1 LSGEKVR
8 ISPNQITVI
17 IITLII
23 STVDIFLPN
32 FVAREAKKDSWLSVI
47 IAVAAVLPVVLIHLM
62 LYRKYRESTLI
73 EICKKTGG
81 KVFGIFFGLSYVL
94 YFLLISWTVT
104 GEMSIVMN
112 SAFLPLTPSWF
123 FLTVSVL
130 VSAYAVSRGIEAIAR
145 LSEILLPVGIFAF
158 LFLFAEN
165 VKNVDFKNF
174 LPVLSEGITPPV
186 RGGLII
192 AGVLFEI
199 IVIMQILPFA
209 SDQKR
214 VGRPVYIGLLIS
226 GACIF
231 AGTIIYGFFGQLTE
245 AFLLPALEFA
255 RYAPIDS
262 NIQSLDIFIIAI
274 WITGIYI
281 KIMVFYYTAV
291 FSLAQLFSIEDYKR
305 LVIPVGLFIYS
316 MCTVSCEKVTAGM
329 NFIHYI
335 FPVYSMTMGFL
346 IPGLMLIISYFSK
359 KSAKAAA

>member
-1 LSGEKVR
+1 
-8 ISPNQITVI
+8 
-17 IITLII
+17 
-23 STVDIFLPN
+23 
-32 FVAREAKKDSWLSVI
+32 
-47 IAVAAVLPVVLIHLM
+47 
-62 LYRKYRESTLI
+62 
-73 EICKKTGG
+73 
-81 KVFGIFFGLSYVL
+81 
-94 YFLLISWTVT
+94 
-104 GEMSIVMN
+104 MN
-112 SAFLPLTPSWF
+112 SAFLPLTPSW

-281 KIMVFYYTAV
+281 KIMVFIIRRY
-291 FSLAQLFSIEDYKR
+291 FLLRSFSIEDYKR

-316 MCTVSCEKVTAGM
+316 MCTVSCRKVTAGM

-359 KSAKAAA
+359 KSAKAAAKS